1 MSRKKNKGLMIS
13 LIFIGTLLFS
23 GYSVTMVGAQE
34 EAPRYGGTFIFSG
47 PAEPIVLCPTLAG
60 DTYSNWIL
68 AQIMEPLVEYD
79 ESVLVQPMLA
89 KSWEISDEGKTYTL
103 KLEKGVKWHDGEDFT
118 SEDVV
123 YTYKTITEE
132 AGVAVTHFEPVVD
145 ITAPDDHTVVIKLD
159 RAVGGF
165 LDGLVGNWL
174 GSRIIPEHI
183 YNTADYSI
191 RENPANFNP
200 IGTGP
205 FKFVEWIKGSH
216 VLMEANEDY
225 WGEGPYIDKLIYKI
239 IPEQTVNL
247 LALEAGEVHYTGD
260 VPGHELERLK
270 QTSGISVYTG
280 PDPSAGVLQLGT
292 YTQSPGP
299 IGDKRVRQALWLS
312 IDNQLIVDE
321 LYYGAADPGSST
333 IGTASPYHNPN
344 AGDKWG
350 ERPNYDWAN
359 QILDDAGYTIG
370 SDGYRFTIE
379 VMTRVGQTDREDI
392 CEILREAWKNIHVKL
407 DIKLT
412 EFTTLADKIKWGT
425 PEPGAGRDFDMIT
438 WGSSTGPEPNTN
450 TFPRYFHT
458 GARNYYSYNSTVVN
472 ELMLQAQ
479 VEPDPVTRKALYF
492 EVQKIMMEE
501 DLPLLPLTHAH
512 DVHIWWSQDWKG
524 LPTLPYYGYTG
535 FRNIWWVHGET
546 KTTLELAETVEDI
559 TIDIS
564 ELVSDLEGLS
574 SRLEETSAELAESIG
589 DVSTS
594 IDAMSTLV
602 GSVTDELKDDV
613 TNLVGSVG
621 DDLNDDVAKLQS
633 TVGNMQLILILT
645 LIVAAI
651 SLILPLVRKS

>member
-1 MSRKKNKGLMIS
+1 MLKNKGLMIA
-13 LIFIGTLLFS
+13 IFFIGTFLIS
-23 GYSVTMVGAQE
+23 GYSVTIVDAQE

-47 PAEPIVLCPTLAG
+47 PAEPIILNPTLAG
-60 DTYSNWIL
+60 DTYSNYVL
-68 AQIMEPLVEYD
+68 AQIMESLVEYD
-79 ESVLVQPMLA
+79 ENLLIQPMLA
-89 KSWEISDEGKTYTL
+89 KSWEISDDGKTYTFN
-103 KLEKGVKWHDGEDFT
+103 LERGVKWHDGEDFT

-123 YTYKTITEE
+123 YTFKTIIEE
-132 AGVAVTHFEPVVD
+132 IGVAVTHFESVID
-145 ITAPDDHTVVIKLD
+145 ITAPDDYTVVIKLD
-159 RAVGGF
+159 KPIGGF

-183 YNTADYSI
+183 YNTAEYSI

-225 WGEGPYIDKLIYKI
+225 WGFGPYIDKLIYKI

-247 LALEAGEVHYTGD
+247 LALEAGEIHYTSNI
-260 VPGHELERLK
+260 PLHELERLK

-312 IDNQLIVDE
+312 IDTQLIVDE
-321 LYYGAADPGSST
+321 LYYGVADPGSST
-333 IGTASPYHNPN
+333 IGTSSPYYNPN
-344 AGDKWG
+344 ADDKWG

-412 EFTTLADKIKWGT
+412 EFTTLADKVKWGT

-450 TFPRYFHT
+450 IFPRYFHT
-458 GARNYYSYNSTVVN
+458 GSRNYYSYNNTVVN
-472 ELMLQAQ
+472 DLLLQGQ
-479 VEPDPVTRKALYF
+479 VEPDPVKRMAIYY
-492 EVQKIMMEE
+492 EVQRIMMEE
-501 DLPLLPLTHAH
+501 DLPVFPLTHGH
-512 DVHIWWSQDWKG
+512 SIHIWLSQDWKG
-524 LPTLPYYGYTG
+524 LPTLPYFAYTG
-535 FRNIWWVHGET
+535 FRNIWWVYGET
-546 KTTLELAETVEDI
+546 RTTLELAETVEDI

-564 ELVSDLEGLS
+564 EIVSDLESLS
-574 SRLEETSAELAESIG
+574 SRLEETSEELAESIG
-589 DVSTS
+589 GVSTS
-594 IDAMSTLV
+594 IDAISSLV
-602 GSVTDELKDDV
+602 GSVRDDLKGDV
-613 TNLVGSVG
+613 MKLVGSVG
-621 DDLNDDVAKLQS
+621 DDLNDDIAKLQS
-633 TVGNMQLILILT
+633 TVGNLLLILILT
-645 LIVAAI
+645 VIVAAM
-651 SLILPLVRKS
+651 SLVLPLGRQA